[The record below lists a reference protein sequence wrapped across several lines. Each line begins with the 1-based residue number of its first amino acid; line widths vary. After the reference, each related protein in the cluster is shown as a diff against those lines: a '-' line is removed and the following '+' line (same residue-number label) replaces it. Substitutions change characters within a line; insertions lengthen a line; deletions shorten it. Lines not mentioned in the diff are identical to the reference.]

1 MDACDESSD
10 YFDECLQ
17 FDDAINKLIDGEQ
30 VKINDSVS
38 IKGTI
43 YMITSIPIMIKMGQ
57 DLEAENLMNLF
68 LVYKRYNFIESLD
81 ETNLL

>member
-1 MDACDESSD
+1 
-10 YFDECLQ
+10 
-17 FDDAINKLIDGEQ
+17 
-30 VKINDSVS
+30 
-38 IKGTI
+38 
-43 YMITSIPIMIKMGQ
+43 MITSIPIMIKMGQ